1 MSSRG
6 LTQLKAIKFVF
17 SDWGGKVNIKQE
29 VVVELWSFSNK
40 INFTISSIRMSMY
53 ILNSI

>member
-17 SDWGGKVNIKQE
+17 SDWGGKVKIKQE